1 VKSVAKKNFVSA
13 SHLIEII
20 ELGEFF
26 MNKERIATAF
36 LIVLTNTIGA
46 TVILPMLPLYVEKQ
60 FHATPLQSTLVIAM
74 FYVAQIWAA
83 PWLGKLSDRFGRRP
97 ILIISQAGTIVAY
110 LMFFFASQL
119 GAGLERLG
127 LSLGLGGGLLII
139 YLARIVDGLTGGN
152 VSVAEAYAS
161 DISDDKSRTQALGLI
176 GGAVGVGHILGPALA
191 AILSGFGLL
200 APIIGA
206 AVMSAVTLLLTVIL
220 LEETVTAEKKIS
232 VVAEDSS
239 LSIHNLLSS
248 RPIALVIITA
258 FVIGSYVAAVM
269 TSFSLYAERALF
281 PNQPVEVVA
290 RNSGIVIV
298 LMGLGVAL
306 SQMLL
311 VGQLTKRLG
320 EQTVVILGSGFLI
333 VSAIGFGLATSA
345 RTVAIPI
352 LMYALGY
359 SISWPSLQ
367 SIMTRFGSKE
377 TVGKLLGLFQS
388 AFSLALILAPIAAGL
403 ILEKISARTVFYDG
417 AWLMGFALVMAIIVG
432 HMDLPRGELALVED
446 SEKSE
451 QRNFLKRFHG

>member
-1 VKSVAKKNFVSA
+1 V
-13 SHLIEII
+13 
-20 ELGEFF
+20 
-26 MNKERIATAF
+26 NKERIATAF

-60 FHATPLQSTLVIAM
+60 FNATPLQATLVIAM

-97 ILIISQAGTIVAY
+97 ILIISQVGTIVAY

-127 LSLGLGGGLLII
+127 LSLGLSGGLLII

-206 AVMSAVTLLLTVIL
+206 AVMSAVTLLLTVLL
-220 LEETVTAEKKIS
+220 LEETLTPDKRAIAKS
-232 VVAEDSS
+232 VNSS
-239 LSIHNLLSS
+239 VSIHNLLSS
-248 RPIALVIITA
+248 RPVALVITTA
-258 FVIGSYVAAVM
+258 FVIGSYVASVM

-281 PNQPVEVVA
+281 PNQPAEIVA
-290 RNSGIVIV
+290 RNAGVIIV

-320 EQTVVILGSGFLI
+320 EQIVVIIGSALLI
-333 VSAIGFGLATSA
+333 VSAVGFGLATSA
-345 RTVAIPI
+345 KTVVIPI
-352 LMYALGY
+352 LMYAFGY
-359 SISWPSLQ
+359 SIAWPSLQ

-388 AFSLALILAPIAAGL
+388 AFSLALILAPIVAGL
-403 ILEKISARTVFYDG
+403 IIQNIGPRAVFYGG
-417 AWLMGFALVMAIIVG
+417 AWLLG
-432 HMDLPRGELALVED
+432 LALVLAIVLGHIDLPQGQAVPIEI
-446 SEKSE
+446 E
-451 QRNFLKRFHG
+451 QEFDRPNFLKRFHG

>member
-1 VKSVAKKNFVSA
+1 
-13 SHLIEII
+13 
-20 ELGEFF
+20 

-60 FHATPLQSTLVIAM
+60 FNATPLQATLVIAM

-97 ILIISQAGTIVAY
+97 ILIISQVGTIVAY

-127 LSLGLGGGLLII
+127 LSLGLSGGLLII

-206 AVMSAVTLLLTVIL
+206 AVMSAVTLLLTVLL
-220 LEETVTAEKKIS
+220 LEETLTPDKRAIAKS
-232 VVAEDSS
+232 VNSS
-239 LSIHNLLSS
+239 VSIHNLLSS
-248 RPIALVIITA
+248 RPVALVITTA
-258 FVIGSYVAAVM
+258 FVIGSYVASVM

-281 PNQPVEVVA
+281 PNQPAEIVA
-290 RNSGIVIV
+290 RNAGVIIV

-320 EQTVVILGSGFLI
+320 EQIVVIIGSALLI
-333 VSAIGFGLATSA
+333 VSAVGFGLATSA
-345 RTVAIPI
+345 KTVVIPI
-352 LMYALGY
+352 LMYAFGY
-359 SISWPSLQ
+359 SIAWPSLQ

-388 AFSLALILAPIAAGL
+388 AFSLALILAPIVAGL
-403 ILEKISARTVFYDG
+403 IIQNIGPRAVFYGG
-417 AWLMGFALVMAIIVG
+417 AWLLG
-432 HMDLPRGELALVED
+432 LALVLAIVLGHIDLPQGQAVPIEI
-446 SEKSE
+446 E
-451 QRNFLKRFHG
+451 QEFDRPNFLKRFHG

>member
-1 VKSVAKKNFVSA
+1 
-13 SHLIEII
+13 LIEII

-60 FHATPLQSTLVIAM
+60 FRATPLQSTLVIAM

-83 PWLGKLSDRFGRRP
+83 PWLGKLSDHFGRRP
-97 ILIISQAGTIVAY
+97 ILIISQAGTILAY

-119 GAGLERLG
+119 GAGLEHLG
-127 LSLGLGGGLLII
+127 LSLGLSGGLLII

-206 AVMSAVTLLLTVIL
+206 AVMSAVTLLLTFIL
-220 LEETVTAEKKIS
+220 LEETMTPEKGKTAQSIE
-232 VVAEDSS
+232 SS
-239 LSIHNLLSS
+239 ISIHNLLSS
-248 RPIALVIITA
+248 RPVVLVISTA
-258 FVIGSYVAAVM
+258 FFIGSYVAAVM
-269 TSFSLYAERALF
+269 TSFSLYAERTLF
-281 PNQPVEVVA
+281 PNQPAEIVA
-290 RNSGIVIV
+290 RNAGVIIV
-298 LMGLGVAL
+298 LMGLGVAF

-320 EQTVVILGSGFLI
+320 EQTVVIIGGALLI
-333 VSAIGFGLATSA
+333 VSAIGFGLASSA
-345 RTVAIPI
+345 KTVAFPI
-352 LMYALGY
+352 LTYALGY
-359 SISWPSLQ
+359 SIAWPSLQ
-367 SIMTRFGSKE
+367 SIMTHFGSKE
-377 TVGKLLGLFQS
+377 IAGKLLGLFQS
-388 AFSLALILAPIAAGL
+388 VFSLALILAPIAAGL
-403 ILEKISARTVFYDG
+403 ILQNIGPRAVFYDG
-417 AWLMGFALVMAIIVG
+417 AWLLALALILAMVLG
-432 HMDLPRGELALVED
+432 HLDLPHGDMAPIELEE
-446 SEKSE
+446 SN

>member
-1 VKSVAKKNFVSA
+1 
-13 SHLIEII
+13 
-20 ELGEFF
+20 

-60 FHATPLQSTLVIAM
+60 FNATPLQSTLVIAM

-127 LSLGLGGGLLII
+127 LSLGLSGGLLII

-161 DISDDKSRTQALGLI
+161 DISDEKSRTQALGLI

-200 APIIGA
+200 APIVGA
-206 AVMSAVTLLLTVIL
+206 AIMSAVTLLLTVIL
-220 LEETVTAEKKIS
+220 LEETVTPEMRSTTSVKDSEFSIRQIIS
-232 VVAEDSS
+232 NRPVA
-239 LSIHNLLSS
+239 LITT
-248 RPIALVIITA
+248 TA
-258 FVIGSYVAAVM
+258 FAIGSYVAAVM

-281 PNQPVEVVA
+281 PNQSAEVVA
-290 RNSGIVIV
+290 RNAGIVIV
-298 LMGLGVAL
+298 LMGVGVAV

-311 VGQLTKRLG
+311 VGQLVKRLG
-320 EQTVVILGSGFLI
+320 EQTVVILGSGLLI
-333 VSAIGFGLATSA
+333 VSALGFGFATSA

-367 SIMTRFGSKE
+367 AMTTRFGTKE
-377 TVGKLLGLFQS
+377 SAGKLLGLFQS
-388 AFSLALILAPIAAGL
+388 SFSLALILAPIAAGL
-403 ILEKISARTVFYDG
+403 ILQNMGPRAVFFDG
-417 AWLMGFALVMAIIVG
+417 AWLMGLAMVLAIIVG
-432 HMDLPRGELALVED
+432 HIDLPNRETALTED
-446 SEKSE
+446 DAKSE